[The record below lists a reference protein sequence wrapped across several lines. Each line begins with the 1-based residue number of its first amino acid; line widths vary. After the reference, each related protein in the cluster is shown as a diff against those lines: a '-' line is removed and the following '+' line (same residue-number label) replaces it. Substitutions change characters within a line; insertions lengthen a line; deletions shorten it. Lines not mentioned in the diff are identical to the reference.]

1 MDEIEILKK
10 IAFNI
15 KVERL
20 RKGFTQF
27 QLAEMIDVHE
37 KYIGKVES
45 GKQNITIKTLIKLAT
60 ALDTNLTKLVKID
73 DYKGASLDLHL
84 FSLFKHF
91 IKHLYDRLSAYDQ
104 SLQFF
109 DLHLTFLLPD
119 DKQELLKTQYL
130 P

>member
-45 GKQNITIKTLIKLAT
+45 GKQNITIKTLIKLAA
-60 ALDTNLTKLVKID
+60 ALDTNLTKLVKFD
-73 DYKGASLDLHL
+73 D
-84 FSLFKHF
+84 
-91 IKHLYDRLSAYDQ
+91 
-104 SLQFF
+104 
-109 DLHLTFLLPD
+109 
-119 DKQELLKTQYL
+119 
-130 P
+130 